1 MGIVCGAGSRAVERS
16 FRVNSSEQ
24 LRFCKYLWALLF
36 SRSVV
41 AFGKKKG
48 KKYAFKK
55 FTQKWTVRLKRSKGR

>member
-1 MGIVCGAGSRAVERS
+1 MGIVCGTGSRAVERS

-41 AFGKKKG
+41 AFGKKRG
-48 KKYAFKK
+48 KN
-55 FTQKWTVRLKRSKGR
+55 TLLKNSRRNGRCD

>member
-41 AFGKKKG
+41 AFQKKKKG
-48 KKYAFKK
+48 GKN
-55 FTQKWTVRLKRSKGR
+55 TLLKNSRRNGRCD